1 MNVHIVYREVLV
13 SGAYFKIGFLT
24 NSPKLPIRRLRL
36 GMLVSA
42 LMTGMIP
49 ILIIFSKVVLLKC
62 RIIAH

>member
-1 MNVHIVYREVLV
+1 V